1 MHVLILPSWYPDH
14 PVDINGVFF
23 RDQARA
29 LAAKG
34 HKVGVISVNLRSVS
48 TLLKGKKGKPAPFF
62 EIDDGVLTY
71 RDQVWKLV
79 SRIPYGKYWLWRFG
93 ANRTLKRYIK
103 EHGMPD
109 IIHAHSAIYAG
120 KVAAEW
126 RARFAVPVVLT
137 EHSTRF
143 AGRKLKGWQLGLAD
157 EAFRGVDARV
167 AVSPPLGELLS
178 REMGEQENSWRWI
191 PNMVASRFSGV
202 ASDVAKQPEHPPR
215 LLNLAMMAEKKGQF
229 DLLDAFG
236 MAFPEPSQVVLWLG
250 GDGPVRQRLE
260 EKANALG
267 LSDRICFL
275 GKVAPQDVPALFA
288 QVDMFVLS
296 SHYETF
302 GVVVAEAL
310 TSGVPVVATRCGGPE
325 SIILEGDGALVEPG
339 SPDELARALKET
351 FNQLENFDR
360 AAIRER
366 ALRRFSGA
374 AVTEQLEALY
384 QEVLAAVRAQ

>member
-34 HKVGVISVNLRSVS
+34 HKVGVTSVNLRSVS
-48 TLLKGKKGKPAPFF
+48 TLLKGKKGKPVPFF

-79 SRIPYGKYWLWRFG
+79 SRIPYSKYWLWRFG

-109 IIHAHSAIYAG
+109 IIHAHSAVYAG

-137 EHSTRF
+137 EHSSRF
-143 AGRKLKGWQLGLAD
+143 ARRRLKGWQLGLAD

-178 REMGEQENSWRWI
+178 REMGEQENAWRWI
-191 PNMVASRFSGV
+191 PNMVASRFSDV
-202 ASDVAKQPEHPPR
+202 ASDVAKQPDRPPR
-215 LLNLAMMAEKKGQF
+215 LLNLAMMTKNKGQF
-229 DLLDAFG
+229 DLLEAFG
-236 MAFPEPSQVVLWLG
+236 KAFPEPSEVALWIG
-250 GDGPVRQRLE
+250 GDGPIRQRLE

-267 LSDRICFL
+267 LAGRIRFL
-275 GKVAPQDVPALFA
+275 GKVAPQNVPALFA
-288 QVDMFVLS
+288 QVDMFVLA

-302 GVVVAEAL
+302 GIVVVEAL
-310 TSGVPVVATRCGGPE
+310 TSGVPVISTRCGGPE
-325 SIILEGDGALVEPG
+325 AIILEGDGALVEPR
-339 SPDELARALKET
+339 SSDELARALKKA
-351 FNQLENFDR
+351 FGQLENFDR

-366 ALRRFSGA
+366 AIERFSEGA
-374 AVTEQLEALY
+374 IADQVEALY
-384 QEVLAAVRAQ
+384 QEVLDGDRPE